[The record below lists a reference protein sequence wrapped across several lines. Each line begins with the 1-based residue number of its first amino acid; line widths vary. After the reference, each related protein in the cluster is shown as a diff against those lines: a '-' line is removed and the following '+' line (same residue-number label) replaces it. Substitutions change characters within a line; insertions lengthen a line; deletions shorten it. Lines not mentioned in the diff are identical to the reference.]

1 MTRHPLLRST
11 WMALLAGFALG
22 GAALAASGSPSSD
35 FAAAEAA
42 AFAEADASGSG
53 KLTPEEFANYNVLLR
68 QKLHAGTGDREACER
83 LVERHLGR
91 IVTFAHR
98 TLGNRSDAEDAAQD
112 VFLRVW
118 SAAPRWKRG
127 SARFSTW
134 PYRVAMNVCLDRIA
148 KKRETTADD
157 LPELADPRPEP
168 SLALHGSEVA
178 SHVSAALATLPETQ
192 RIAVTLCHYQGLRN
206 TEAAEI
212 ISVSV
217 EALEALLARGRRA
230 LPGRIGAIDTSM
242 PREG

>member
-1 MTRHPLLRST
+1 MDDSDEALMLR
-11 WMALLAGFALG
+11 
-22 GAALAASGSPSSD
+22 
-35 FAAAEAA
+35 
-42 AFAEADASGSG
+42 
-53 KLTPEEFANYNVLLR
+53 V
-68 QKLHAGTGDREACER
+68 GTGDRAACQL

-91 IVTFAHR
+91 IVTFARR

-134 PYRVAMNVCLDRIA
+134 LYRVAMNVCLDRIA
-148 KKRETTADD
+148 KRHETTADDD

-168 SLALHGSEVA
+168 SVALHGSEVA
-178 SHVSAALATLPETQ
+178 GHVSAALATLPETQ

-212 ISVSV
+212 MSVSV
-217 EALEALLARGRRA
+217 AALESLLARGRRA
-230 LPGRIGAIDTSM
+230 LRARLRAIA
-242 PREG
+242 PALLREG

>member
-1 MTRHPLLRST
+1 VDDSDEALMLR
-11 WMALLAGFALG
+11 
-22 GAALAASGSPSSD
+22 
-35 FAAAEAA
+35 
-42 AFAEADASGSG
+42 
-53 KLTPEEFANYNVLLR
+53 
-68 QKLHAGTGDREACER
+68 AGTGDRAACQL
-83 LVERHLGR
+83 LVERHLAR

-127 SARFSTW
+127 AARFSTW
-134 PYRVAMNVCLDRIA
+134 LYRVAMNVCLDRLA
-148 KKRETTADD
+148 KKHETTAED
-157 LPELADPRPEP
+157 LAELADPRPEP

-212 ISVSV
+212 MSVSV
-217 EALEALLARGRRA
+217 EALESLLARGRRA
-230 LPGRIGAIDTSM
+230 LRARLRAIA
-242 PREG
+242 PALLREG

>member
-1 MTRHPLLRST
+1 MDDSDEALMLR
-11 WMALLAGFALG
+11 
-22 GAALAASGSPSSD
+22 
-35 FAAAEAA
+35 
-42 AFAEADASGSG
+42 
-53 KLTPEEFANYNVLLR
+53 
-68 QKLHAGTGDREACER
+68 AGTGDRAACQL
-83 LVERHLGR
+83 LVERHLVR

-134 PYRVAMNVCLDRIA
+134 LYRVAMNVCLDRLA
-148 KKRETTADD
+148 KKHETTADD

-212 ISVSV
+212 MSVSV
-217 EALEALLARGRRA
+217 EALESLLARGRRA
-230 LPGRIGAIDTSM
+230 LRARLGAIA
-242 PREG
+242 PALLREG